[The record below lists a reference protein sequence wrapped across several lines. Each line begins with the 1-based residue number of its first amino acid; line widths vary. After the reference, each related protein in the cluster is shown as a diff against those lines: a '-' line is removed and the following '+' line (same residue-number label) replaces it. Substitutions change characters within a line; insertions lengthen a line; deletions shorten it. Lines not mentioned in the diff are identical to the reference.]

1 MADNKETESTSNVEQ
16 KVETIKAENLNNN
29 VNAVNRVDLSA
40 IIPQDSIK
48 GSEADS
54 TLQSKE
60 NTLKGDGAVV
70 IGNIENDVIQMTDAT
85 FPQAIDV
92 EQRKKEQLEQLKAK
106 KSNSNKGIRT
116 ASQEQKKAQ
125 AITSLIAL
133 VVIGILGGAYYY
145 IKNMKTDK
153 DFVVKNLTIELGDQ
167 IPVSSK
173 DYVTPGIG
181 SVVDDLSYSI
191 NTSEVIIDE
200 VGEYTFYVTHNS
212 ITKNG
217 TISIVDTTPPKVVPR
232 EAHIIFGQDYNPR
245 SFVDKCLDQS
255 GCEIV
260 FENEEQAN
268 ITEIGTHENISLIAK
283 DPYENE
289 TKISGTLIIDSNYK
303 TIKFNKEIPIG
314 TNGNNYSEYQ
324 EYILYFSD
332 YNSNNVL
339 QYAEF
344 INRFTYESPESYLAE
359 KEKYKEDQEYT
370 FSDEDN
376 VITRKTKL
384 QSVGTAPSD
393 EIGII
398 NYLNNLGFL
407 RVNE

>member
-1 MADNKETESTSNVEQ
+1 MADNKKIESTTNTEN
-16 KVETIKAENLNNN
+16 KVETIKAENLNSN

-85 FPQAIDV
+85 FPQQIDV

-106 KSNSNKGIRT
+106 KSSSSKGT
-116 ASQEQKKAQ
+116 KSVSQEQKKAQ

-153 DFVVKNLTIELGDQ
+153 DFVVKNITIELGSE
-167 IPVSSK
+167 IPVHSS
-173 DYVTPGIG
+173 DYVTPGVG
-181 SVVDDLSYSI
+181 KVVDDLTYSI
-191 NTSEVIIDE
+191 NTSEVLVDE

-212 ITKNG
+212 ITKTG
-217 TISIVDTTPPKVVPR
+217 TISIVDTTPPTVVPK
-232 EAHIIFGQDYNPR
+232 EAHIIFGQDYNGR
-245 SFVDKCLDQS
+245 SFVEKCIDQS
-255 GCEIV
+255 GCEVV
-260 FENEEQAN
+260 FENEDQSH
-268 ITEIGTHENISLIAK
+268 ITEIGTYEDIQVIAK
-283 DPYENE
+283 DPYGNE
-289 TKISGTLIIDSNYK
+289 TKVSGKLIIDSNYK
-303 TIKFNKEIPIG
+303 VIKFNKEIPIG
-314 TNGNNYSEYQ
+314 TNGNNYDEYQ

-344 INRFTYESPESYLAE
+344 TNRFTYESTDAYLAE
-359 KEKYKEDQEYT
+359 KGNHQQDQEYT

-376 VITRKTKL
+376 IITRKTKL
-384 QSVGTAPSD
+384 QSVGTAPAD
-393 EIGII
+393 EMGII
-398 NYLNNLGFL
+398 NYLTNLGFL